1 MAYTTTKKLEELA
14 TGVQSPVT
22 TSEAKIAQPAPGNE
36 RSVQNPAA
44 QAATQASAQ
53 PQAAV
58 KTDAPS
64 AASGMNQPAAQAAQ
78 ANQRNTTDVSGLIN
92 LPGVS
97 DSTKQAIGGLVAN
110 GYTPSQNVT
119 DAMNE
124 LNGIIAKQPSAFQ
137 SQYMGQLSN
146 ILNQILGRGSFQY
159 NAASDPMYQ
168 MYAQQYQQQGKQAMQ
183 DTMGQAAALT
193 GGYGSSY
200 ASTAGNQAYQQYL
213 TRLNDKQ
220 SDLYSQA
227 LAAYN
232 QEGDRLQQQYS
243 LLNDAYNNEYGRWQD
258 EYSRWQNELY
268 NAQNRY
274 DAERNFD
281 YGKYQDDLSY
291 WQSIANAENSQYTN
305 DRNYYYNY
313 LMSMIQ
319 AGKTPSA
326 DLIARSGLSEED
338 VNALLSLYLPK
349 KSSGS
354 SKKKSGSAGT
364 AGSGGTLDLSDMYK
378 RAAEIAKRQNQG
390 ANLKTSQNRLA
401 ANGIVADIVNRYR
414 RNSSR

>member
-1 MAYTTTKKLEELA
+1 MAYTTTKKPEELV
-14 TGVQSPVT
+14 TGVQTSVT
-22 TSEAKIAQPAPGNE
+22 GETKIAQPAPGNE
-36 RSVQNPAA
+36 RSVQNPS
-44 QAATQASAQ
+44 TQATTQATAQ

-64 AASGMNQPAAQAAQ
+64 AASGMNQPAVQSAQ
-78 ANQRNTTDVSGLIN
+78 ANQGSATDVSGLMN

-137 SQYMGQLSN
+137 SEYMGQLSN

-220 SDLYSQA
+220 TDLYNQA
-227 LAAYN
+227 LTAYN

-258 EYSRWQNELY
+258 EYSRWQNELS

-274 DAERNFD
+274 DTERNFD

-305 DRNYYYNY
+305 DRSYYYNY

-354 SKKKSGSAGT
+354 SRKKSS
-364 AGSGGTLDLSDMYK
+364 GSGTTTKSNPNAAAIAGAIVNGAVRGNSRNNGSLS
-378 RAAEIAKRQNQG
+378 AVSSASN
-390 ANLKTSQNRLA
+390 
-401 ANGIVADIVNRYR
+401 IVADILNRNR

>member
-1 MAYTTTKKLEELA
+1 MAYTTTKKPEELV

-36 RSVQNPAA
+36 RSVQNPS
-44 QAATQASAQ
+44 TQATTQATAQ
-53 PQAAV
+53 PQTAV

-64 AASGMNQPAAQAAQ
+64 AASGMNQPAVQTAQS
-78 ANQRNTTDVSGLIN
+78 NPGNTADVSGLLN

-110 GYTPSQNVT
+110 GYTPSQTVT

-220 SDLYSQA
+220 TDLYNQA
-227 LAAYN
+227 LSAYN

-258 EYSRWQNELY
+258 EYSRWQNELS

-274 DAERNFD
+274 DTERNFD

-338 VNALLSLYLPK
+338 ANALLSLYLPK
-349 KSSGS
+349 KSSG
-354 SKKKSGSAGT
+354 KKKSG
-364 AGSGGTLDLSDMYK
+364 GSGTTAKANPNAAAIVGAVVNGTVRGNGSSGIPLSG
-378 RAAEIAKRQNQG
+378 IAS
-390 ANLKTSQNRLA
+390 ANN
-401 ANGIVADIVNRYR
+401 IVADILNRNR

>member
-1 MAYTTTKKLEELA
+1 MAYTTTKKPEELIA
-14 TGVQSPVT
+14 GVQSPVT
-22 TSEAKIAQPAPGNE
+22 GETRIAQPAPGNE
-36 RSVQNPAA
+36 RSVQNPVA
-44 QAATQASAQ
+44 QAATQATAK

-78 ANQRNTTDVSGLIN
+78 ANQRNATDVSGLLN

-137 SQYMGQLSN
+137 SQYMGQLSS

-220 SDLYSQA
+220 TDLYNQA
-227 LAAYN
+227 LSAYN

-258 EYSRWQNELY
+258 EYSRWQNELA

-274 DAERNFD
+274 DTERNFD

-338 VNALLSLYLPK
+338 VAALLSLYLPK
-349 KSSGS
+349 KSSG
-354 SKKKSGSAGT
+354 KKKSG
-364 AGSGGTLDLSDMYK
+364 GSGTTAKTNPNAAAIVGAVVNGTVRGNGSSGIPLSG
-378 RAAEIAKRQNQG
+378 IAS
-390 ANLKTSQNRLA
+390 ANN
-401 ANGIVADIVNRYR
+401 IVADILNRNR

>member
-1 MAYTTTKKLEELA
+1 MAYTTTKKPKELV

-36 RSVQNPAA
+36 RSVQNPS
-44 QAATQASAQ
+44 TQATTQATAQ
-53 PQAAV
+53 PQTAV

-64 AASGMNQPAAQAAQ
+64 AASGMNQPAVQSVQ
-78 ANQRNTTDVSGLIN
+78 SNPGNTADVSGLLN

-97 DSTKQAIGGLVAN
+97 DRTKQAIGGLVAN
-110 GYTPSQNVT
+110 GYTPSQTVT

-146 ILNQILGRGSFQY
+146 ILNQILGRGRFQY

-220 SDLYSQA
+220 TDLYNQA
-227 LAAYN
+227 LSAYN
-232 QEGDRLQQQYS
+232 QEGDRLQRQYS
-243 LLNDAYNNEYGRWQD
+243 LLNDAYNNAYGRWQD
-258 EYSRWQNELY
+258 EYSRWQNELA

-274 DAERNFD
+274 DTERNFD

-338 VNALLSLYLPK
+338 VNALLSMYLPK
-349 KSSGS
+349 SSG
-354 SKKKSGSAGT
+354 SKKKSG
-364 AGSGGTLDLSDMYK
+364 GSGTTTKTNPNAAAIVGAVVNGTVRGNGSSGIPLSG
-378 RAAEIAKRQNQG
+378 IAS
-390 ANLKTSQNRLA
+390 ANN
-401 ANGIVADIVNRYR
+401 IVANILNRNR

>member
-1 MAYTTTKKLEELA
+1 MAYTTTKKPEELV

-36 RSVQNPAA
+36 RSVQNPS
-44 QAATQASAQ
+44 TQATTQATAQ
-53 PQAAV
+53 PQTAV

-64 AASGMNQPAAQAAQ
+64 VASGMNQPAVQAAQ
-78 ANQRNTTDVSGLIN
+78 ANQRNTTDVSVLMN

-110 GYTPSQNVT
+110 GYTPSQTVT
-119 DAMNE
+119 DAMTE

-137 SQYMGQLSN
+137 SQYMGQLSS

-220 SDLYSQA
+220 TDLYNQA
-227 LAAYN
+227 LSAYN

-258 EYSRWQNELY
+258 ENSRWQNELA

-274 DAERNFD
+274 DTERNFD
-281 YGKYQDDLSY
+281 YGKYQDDLNY

-338 VNALLSLYLPK
+338 VNALLSMYLPKSSGSGKK

-354 SKKKSGSAGT
+354 GTTAKTNPNAAAIVGAVVNGTVRGNGSSGIPLSGIASA
-364 AGSGGTLDLSDMYK
+364 
-378 RAAEIAKRQNQG
+378 N
-390 ANLKTSQNRLA
+390 N
-401 ANGIVADIVNRYR
+401 IVADILNRNR

>member
-1 MAYTTTKKLEELA
+1 MAYTTTKKPKELV

-36 RSVQNPAA
+36 RSVQNPS
-44 QAATQASAQ
+44 TQATTQATAQ
-53 PQAAV
+53 PQTAV

-64 AASGMNQPAAQAAQ
+64 AASGMNQPAVQTAQS
-78 ANQRNTTDVSGLIN
+78 NPGNTADVSGLLN

-97 DSTKQAIGGLVAN
+97 DRTKQAIGGLVAN
-110 GYTPSQNVT
+110 GYTPSQTVT

-137 SQYMGQLSN
+137 SQYMGQLSS

-220 SDLYSQA
+220 TDLYNQA
-227 LAAYN
+227 LSAYN

-258 EYSRWQNELY
+258 EYSRWQNELA

-274 DAERNFD
+274 DTERNFD
-281 YGKYQDDLSY
+281 YGKYQDDLNY

-338 VNALLSLYLPK
+338 VNALLSMYLPK
-349 KSSGS
+349 KSSG
-354 SKKKSGSAGT
+354 KKKSG
-364 AGSGGTLDLSDMYK
+364 GSGTTAKTNPNAAAIVGAVVNGTVRGNGSSGIPLSG
-378 RAAEIAKRQNQG
+378 IAS
-390 ANLKTSQNRLA
+390 ANN
-401 ANGIVADIVNRYR
+401 IVANILNRNR

>member
-1 MAYTTTKKLEELA
+1 MAYTTTKKPEELV

-36 RSVQNPAA
+36 RSVQNPST
-44 QAATQASAQ
+44 QAATQATAQ
-53 PQAAV
+53 PQTAV

-64 AASGMNQPAAQAAQ
+64 AASGMNQPAVQSVQ
-78 ANQRNTTDVSGLIN
+78 SNQGNTADVSGLLN

-97 DSTKQAIGGLVAN
+97 DRTKQAIGGLVAN

-137 SQYMGQLSN
+137 SQYMGQLSS

-168 MYAQQYQQQGKQAMQ
+168 MYAQQYRQQGKQAMQ

-220 SDLYSQA
+220 TDLYNQA
-227 LAAYN
+227 LSAYN

-258 EYSRWQNELY
+258 EYSRWQNELA

-274 DAERNFD
+274 DTERNFD
-281 YGKYQDDLSY
+281 YGKYQDDLNY

-305 DRNYYYNY
+305 DRSYYYNY

-349 KSSGS
+349 KSS
-354 SKKKSGSAGT
+354 SKKKSG
-364 AGSGGTLDLSDMYK
+364 GSGTTTKTNPNAAAIVGAVVNGTVRGNGSSGIPLSG
-378 RAAEIAKRQNQG
+378 IAS
-390 ANLKTSQNRLA
+390 ANN
-401 ANGIVADIVNRYR
+401 IVADILNRNR

>member
-1 MAYTTTKKLEELA
+1 MAYTTTKKPEELV
-14 TGVQSPVT
+14 TGVQTPVT
-22 TSEAKIAQPAPGNE
+22 GETKMAQPASGNE
-36 RSVQNPAA
+36 QSVQNPAT
-44 QAATQASAQ
+44 QAATQAKAQ

-64 AASGMNQPAAQAAQ
+64 AASGMNQPAAQSAQ
-78 ANQRNTTDVSGLIN
+78 TSQGNTADVSGLMN

-137 SQYMGQLSN
+137 SEYMGQLTN

-220 SDLYSQA
+220 TDLYNQA
-227 LAAYN
+227 LTAYN

-258 EYSRWQNELY
+258 EYSRWQNELS

-274 DAERNFD
+274 DTERNFD
-281 YGKYQDDLSY
+281 YGKYQDDLNY

-305 DRNYYYNY
+305 DRSFYYNY
-313 LMSMIQ
+313 LMSMIE

-326 DLIARSGLSEED
+326 DLIAKSGLSEED
-338 VNALLSLYLPK
+338 VAALLPK

-354 SKKKSGSAGT
+354 SKKKSSSSGTTAKNNPNVAAIAGAIVNGAVRGTTSSNTLSGIASA
-364 AGSGGTLDLSDMYK
+364 
-378 RAAEIAKRQNQG
+378 
-390 ANLKTSQNRLA
+390 NRL
-401 ANGIVADIVNRYR
+401 VADIINRNR

>member
-1 MAYTTTKKLEELA
+1 MAYTTTKKPEELV

-22 TSEAKIAQPAPGNE
+22 TSETKIAQPAPGNE
-36 RSVQNPAA
+36 RSVQNPS
-44 QAATQASAQ
+44 TQATTQVTAQ

-78 ANQRNTTDVSGLIN
+78 ANQRNATDVSGLIN

-220 SDLYSQA
+220 TDLYSQA
-227 LAAYN
+227 LSAYN

-258 EYSRWQNELY
+258 EYSRWQNELA

-274 DAERNFD
+274 DTERNFD
-281 YGKYQDDLSY
+281 YGKYQDDLNY

-305 DRNYYYNY
+305 DRSYYYNY

-354 SKKKSGSAGT
+354 GRKKRG
-364 AGSGGTLDLSDMYK
+364 GSGTTAKTNPNAASIVGAVVNGTVRGNGSSGIPLS
-378 RAAEIAKRQNQG
+378 RISS
-390 ANLKTSQNRLA
+390 ANN
-401 ANGIVADIVNRYR
+401 IVADILNRNR